1 MFDLNFYLSVLG
13 YTLYHKLLRQDPNKI
28 LSKRK
33 GTNRTMLDYVLE
45 VEKKLSIAFKCNFFN
60 YYMKMYFKYFNLNYM
75 KVKSR
80 LVFIYSLTGYSLTV
94 LIYFAGHMGSGRL
107 SPILRSS
114 LKITTR
120 KTYQQSMCITMML
133 SGL

>member
-45 VEKKLSIAFKCNFFN
+45 VEEKLSIAFKCNFFN

-80 LVFIYSLTGYSLTV
+80 
-94 LIYFAGHMGSGRL
+94 
-107 SPILRSS
+107 
-114 LKITTR
+114 
-120 KTYQQSMCITMML
+120 
-133 SGL
+133 

>member
-80 LVFIYSLTGYSLTV
+80 LVFIYSLTGSSLTV
-94 LIYFAGHMGSGRL
+94 LIYFAGHMDSGRL

-120 KTYQQSMCITMML
+120 KTYQQSMSITMML